1 MARGHLGY
9 STDDYYQA
17 MKSLLPRGPAWELDD
32 SAPLMQML
40 YVAAQEFA
48 QIDAD
53 ILTLIRESDP
63 RTASV
68 TLSDWF
74 DDWGIPDNCLKLIDS
89 AGLDEYKRTLV
100 TKISTLGYSFGEL
113 AGTGIIVTGD
123 GYILTNKHV
132 VEGASK
138 ASVILDDGTSYENV
152 KIENFDTFTTNS
164 SVDKAIYDEHWKSSF
179 MTITVDKFNPKY
191 FQADWTVEKP
201 LAEWGDQLFE
211 CLVKSLAP
219 CHANVIFL
227 YGQSKL

>member
-113 AGTGIIVTGD
+113 VALIANSLG
-123 GYILTNKHV
+123 
-132 VEGASK
+132 
-138 ASVILDDGTSYENV
+138 YENV

>member
-74 DDWGIPDNCLKLIDS
+74 DYWGIPDNCLKLIDS

-113 AGTGIIVTGD
+113 VALIANSL
-123 GYILTNKHV
+123 GYK
-132 VEGASK
+132 
-138 ASVILDDGTSYENV
+138 NV

>member
-1 MARGHLGY
+1 MARGRLGY
-9 STDDYYQA
+9 SADDYYQA
-17 MKSLLPRGPAWELDD
+17 MKALLPKGPAWELED

-48 QIDAD
+48 RIDAD
-53 ILTLIRESDP
+53 ILTLVKESDP

-74 DDWGIPDNCLKLIDS
+74 DDWGIPDECLKLLDS

-113 AGTGIIVTGD
+113 
-123 GYILTNKHV
+123 
-132 VEGASK
+132 VELIA
-138 ASVILDDGTSYENV
+138 TSLGYENV
-152 KIENFDTFTTNS
+152 SLDTFETFTVGS
-164 SVDKAIYDEHWKSSF
+164 TVDKAMYDDRWITYF
-179 MTITVDKFNPKY
+179 MTITVDKYNAKF
-191 FQADWTVEKP
+191 FLSDWSVEKP

-227 YGQSKL
+227 YGKTSL

>member
-17 MKSLLPRGPAWELDD
+17 MKSLLPRGPAWELND
-32 SAPLMQML
+32 SEPLMQML

-48 QIDAD
+48 QIDAA

-74 DDWGIPDNCLKLIDS
+74 DDWGIPDECLKLIDS

-113 AGTGIIVTGD
+113 VKLIA
-123 GYILTNKHV
+123 
-132 VEGASK
+132 
-138 ASVILDDGTSYENV
+138 TSLGYENV
-152 KIENFDTFTTNS
+152 KIENFDTFTVNS
-164 SVDKAIYDEHWKSSF
+164 SVDKAIYDERWKSSF

-227 YGQSKL
+227 YGKSKL